1 MKKVL
6 LTGGT
11 GLIGKETLSPLLE
24 NGFEVYAIT
33 IEDFT
38 YPGVHWIKGNL
49 FDEDFIS
56 KTMKAVCPEC
66 LLNLAW
72 IVTGDY
78 INSNTNFDCLKAG
91 IHLLEEFVKNGG
103 KRCVC
108 TGSCFEYAFQNT
120 PIKETDPL
128 NPLGVYGK
136 TKNWFNQIAHCYC
149 ENNNISFAW
158 GRIFNVF
165 GNKENPKRLTPY
177 IINSLTENKVAL
189 IKAGP
194 LVKDYIYSKDVAGA
208 LVALLNSNI
217 RGNVNICTGQAISI
231 YEFATKIAK
240 KLNKENL
247 LSFENNIYP
256 TNQPLVCIGDNTRL
270 TQEVGFTPKYTLDE
284 ALNEILEQ
292 KNNDIKR

>member
-11 GLIGKETLSPLLE
+11 GLIGKETLRPLLE
-24 NGFEVYAIT
+24 RGFEVYGIT
-33 IEDFT
+33 IDENN
-38 YPGVHWIKGNL
+38 PKENVHWIKGNL
-49 FDEDFIS
+49 FDEQFVS
-56 KTMKAVCPEC
+56 KVMKEICPEY

-103 KRCVC
+103 KRCVF

-128 NPLGVYGK
+128 NPLGVYGL
-136 TKNWFNQIAHCYC
+136 TKNWFNQIASCYC
-149 ENNNISFAW
+149 KNNAISFAW

-165 GNKENPKRLTPY
+165 GRRENPKRLTPY
-177 IINSLTENKVAL
+177 IINTLHENKQVV

-194 LVKDYIYSKDVAGA
+194 LVKDYIYAKDVAGA
-208 LVALLNSNI
+208 LVALLDSAVM
-217 RGNVNICTGQAISI
+217 GNVNICTGQAISLRD
-231 YEFATKIAK
+231 FAMMIAK
-240 KLNKENL
+240 KLNKVEL
-247 LSFENNIYP
+247 LLFQENIYP

-270 TQEVGFTPKYTLDE
+270 IKEVGYTPKYTIEQAIDE
-284 ALNEILEQ
+284 VLRERE
-292 KNNDIKR
+292 